1 MEEKNSMRER
11 FDRLVEWTGDLIDRG
26 ECDGFDIKYFEKFK
40 DYVLNWEVVERCVED
55 ENELGFSC
63 GWDEIEFVEDV

>member
-1 MEEKNSMRER
+1 MEELSMEER
-11 FDRLVEWTGDLIDRG
+11 FCKLVEWMGDLIDRG
-26 ECDGFDIKYFEKFK
+26 ECDGFDIKYFEKFR

-63 GWDEIEFVEDV
+63 GWDDVKFVEDV